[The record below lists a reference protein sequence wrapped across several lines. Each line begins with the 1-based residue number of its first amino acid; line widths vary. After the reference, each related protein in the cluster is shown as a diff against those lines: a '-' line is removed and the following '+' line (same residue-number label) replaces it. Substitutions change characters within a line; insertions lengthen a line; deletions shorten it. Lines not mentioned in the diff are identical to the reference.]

1 MMRIFTIAG
10 LALLVG
16 ATLTGCSY
24 EAEHQDLRDYIEE
37 TKRRPR
43 GRIEPLPEF
52 RPYRAFSYSA
62 IQLRS
67 PFERLKEEQQ
77 QKYIGNDAGVEP
89 DLAREKE
96 YLESFSFAEL
106 QMMGSIEKDGM
117 LWALIGEESGAVH
130 RVTTGNYIGKN
141 HGRVI
146 HTTLGQIDIIEII
159 PDNLGGWVERPRVL
173 KLEEE

>member
-1 MMRIFTIAG
+1 MVRLLAIAG
-10 LALLVG
+10 LALLLG
-16 ATLTGCSY
+16 ATLVGCSY

-77 QKYIGNDAGVEP
+77 QKYIGNDAVEP

-96 YLESFSFAEL
+96 YLESFSFTEL

-146 HTTLGQIDIIEII
+146 NTTLGQIDIVEII

>member
-1 MMRIFTIAG
+1 MVRYTVLIM
-10 LALLVG
+10 ALFAFG
-16 ATLTGCSY
+16 GCSF
-24 EAEHQDLRDYIEE
+24 EEQHQDLRDYIEE

-52 RPYRAFSYSA
+52 RPYKAFSYAA
-62 IQLRS
+62 IKLRS

-77 QKYIGNDAGVEP
+77 QEFVGNSVGVEP
-89 DLAREKE
+89 DFNREKE
-96 YLESFSFAEL
+96 FLEGFAL
-106 QMMGSIEKDGM
+106 MALKMVGTIEKDNV
-117 LWALIGEESGAVH
+117 LWALVSDGEGGVY
-130 RVTTGNYIGKN
+130 RVSTGNYVGKN

-146 HTTLGQIDIIEII
+146 NTSHGQLDIVEII